1 MQFFWFFYTNKR
13 TGGVGLVPTNNLNL
27 KLYFLT
33 NSKIFSIYKNY
44 CNNIKILYNKKIILN
59 KDNYIMDIFFEEYV
73 KINNIEQYFVHY
85 PRKSNTSLIFL
96 HGGPGESESYFL
108 YKMHSITQNYNL
120 IYYDQRGAGKTQIK
134 NKSSENDIK
143 IETLL
148 IDLKQTI
155 EYVKEKYKSKYII
168 LLGHSWGSV
177 LGIEFIKKFPNLVS
191 AYIGMGQV
199 VNFKKG
205 EKTGFDYCYNIVK
218 NSGNKKYIEKLEKI
232 KNYPFNINK
241 DNVFNLFKIFR
252 EIQSKYKLAGY
263 YEGNDK
269 LNKIIKQSPLYS
281 MKNIFTSSPL
291 NLNKNIIYYLINY
304 DTSKFT
310 NFNIPIFFICGAN
323 DWQVPTV
330 VVKEYYQTINAPDK
344 DLYVVE
350 NAGHLLNIE
359 NTKDYNII
367 LEGICSRV
375 SGE

>member
-1 MQFFWFFYTNKR
+1 
-13 TGGVGLVPTNNLNL
+13 
-27 KLYFLT
+27 
-33 NSKIFSIYKNY
+33 
-44 CNNIKILYNKKIILN
+44 
-59 KDNYIMDIFFEEYV
+59 MDIFFEEYI

-330 VVKEYYQTINAPDK
+330 VVKEYYKTINAPDK